1 MANQGQYKLN
11 VTFQVDS
18 FEDFRNEKLDQIS
31 PQFIEAKRLLQDIS
45 EPRHRC
51 LEELAQQTELI
62 NWLHEALEGTINPL
76 VCLGPASGTSWTLV
90 PCLL

>member
-62 NWLHEALEGTINPL
+62 NWLHQALEGIINPL
-76 VCLGPASGTSWTLV
+76 GLPRSCQWHQLDNT
-90 PCLL
+90 